1 MTLWLFCQTLQ
12 LLCESRSVGM
22 IIFSSWLSIIKS
34 EKSGWCDTCGGICTK
49 QTCFSHIWKTKC
61 VGQDICAA
69 LQCFFIM
76 LFCSFR
82 LHPKRSAAS
91 VIWIFNCLYCTFDN
105 MLINCAAA
113 LMSYGKSCVKCSN
126 CVVEQTQVFRLTTY
140 VILKALQE
148 SNHFRNLWIQCFTC
162 IIYESISIYREKVK
176 RNKKMGLCQH
186 ISVATS
192 SLILIKQCVLMF
204 LQSALSMHSSVCV

>member
-1 MTLWLFCQTLQ
+1 MTLWLFWQTLQ
-12 LLCESRSVGM
+12 LRYESRSVGL
-22 IIFSSWLSIIKS
+22 IIFTSWLLIIKS
-34 EKSGWCDTCGGICTK
+34 EKSRWCDISWGEK
-49 QTCFSHIWKTKC
+49 QTCFSHIWKTRC

-69 LQCFFIM
+69 LQCFISTVTHFTFIRNEVQ
-76 LFCSFR
+76 LLSFEYWTAYIV
-82 LHPKRSAAS
+82 LLIDMS
-91 VIWIFNCLYCTFDN
+91 
-105 MLINCAAA
+105 INCAAV

-140 VILKALQE
+140 VILKASQE
-148 SNHFRNLWIQCFTC
+148 SNPFRNLWIQCFTY
-162 IIYESISIYREKVK
+162 IIYEYISIYREKVK
-176 RNKKMGLCQH
+176 RNMKMGLCQH